1 MAASKYALIMQ
12 MELVWP
18 SGLGFQIRIGILTLI
33 PFLAM
38 RMPALTRAL
47 ISVDFTFFPLHFFL
61 HLHRLRFISVAL
73 FNSWISF
80 CCETNC

>member
-1 MAASKYALIMQ
+1 MQ

-18 SGLGFQIRIGILTLI
+18 SGLGFQIRIGILTLL

-47 ISVDFTFFPLHFFL
+47 ISVDFTFFPLLFFCICIGCVL
-61 HLHRLRFISVAL
+61 SQSLCLIHGSL
-73 FNSWISF
+73 FAAKQIVNV
-80 CCETNC
+80 